1 MKNALMMRA
10 LLFAVTFAVASLPA
24 VSAVPAC
31 RFDAVAA
38 GSGKIGQWIDKS
50 NWLAVENQRV
60 SLQAA
65 TVFMPA
71 QRLRPATGSPTLRA
85 AVRPLDID
93 RVEATDPLDGSKR
106 DLAFLLDS
114 RLYADGLVVL
124 HNGRIVVERYRNGL
138 RAGEPRL
145 LLQAT
150 RPLLSLLGAVSI
162 GQGKLAGER
171 AVARVIPSLNSHPDL
186 RKLSIQRLLLDHE
199 RHAWSAEELDRWRQ
213 AAGWSS
219 GPANAG
225 IRSWLAEPGRW
236 DRPLLDHQAST
247 VDGSPDDDLLAW
259 VLAESNATPLAPL
272 FCEQLLSRA
281 RPEHPVLWLTDAR
294 GVELADGLGLSLRD
308 FWPPRPVV
316 ARCTRKPRPHA
327 HPRLVHRDADRLVGQ
342 PQRGNAGPGQ
352 GQRAALRFYPPRWQ
366 EQPGRPH
373 RQPWQQPVRRFRPPP
388 GRRALCHLSADRH
401 AGAARDPRAVLA
413 GDRPGGNPAAK
424 ALSMSGARE
433 AQANRQI
440 LPAGTAQAVVK
451 ESLDHDQ
458 G

>member
-31 RFDAVAA
+31 RFDAIAA

-124 HNGRIVVERYRNGL
+124 HNGRMVVERYRNGL

-308 FWPPRPVV
+308 FARLGQLLLDARASPGRTRIPGWFIETLTASSGSRSVATPGLAKGSEQRYGFTHLGGRSNRVALIGSHGSSLYVDFDRRLVV
-316 ARCTRKPRPHA
+316 ALYATYPPTGT
-327 HPRLVHRDADRLVGQ
+327 P
-342 PQRGNAGPGQ
+342 
-352 GQRAALRFYPPRWQ
+352 ALRATLEQFWRAIDQVAIQPRK
-366 EQPGRPH
+366 R
-373 RQPWQQPVRRFRPPP
+373 
-388 GRRALCHLSADRH
+388 
-401 AGAARDPRAVLA
+401 
-413 GDRPGGNPAAK
+413 
-424 ALSMSGARE
+424 
-433 AQANRQI
+433 
-440 LPAGTAQAVVK
+440 
-451 ESLDHDQ
+451 
-458 G
+458 